1 MKWTPG
7 GSDQDIDDRR
17 GMSGGGGSFGG
28 MGGRGLGLGGLLII
42 GILSLLTGRNLFQF
56 VGGGSGG
63 AVPQQQV
70 NGPRPPVQQSAK
82 ETRAA
87 EFTKFVLNNAQT
99 TWDKILPE
107 QTGRPYRHATLTM
120 FRDVVNTAC
129 GGAQAATG
137 PFYCPGDEH
146 VYVDL
151 AFFDELANR
160 FGAPGDFANAYVIAH
175 ELGHHVQKILGIEG
189 KVRQLQQSNPS
200 ARNQLSVR
208 MELQADCLAGV
219 WGHYAGQNGILEE
232 GDVEAGLRAAAAVGD
247 DHIQKMTRGRV
258 SPESFTHGSSAE
270 RMQWFRAGLAS
281 GKVSSCNTFGASGSS
296 SRSSVSY

>member
-1 MKWTPG
+1 MRWTPG
-7 GSDQDIDDRR
+7 GSDQDIDDQR
-17 GMSGGGGSFGG
+17 GQSGGSFGG
-28 MGGRGLGLGGLLII
+28 IGGRGLGLGGLLIV

-56 VGGGSGG
+56 FDSGDG
-63 AVPQQQV
+63 QVRQQPMS
-70 NGPRPPVQQSAK
+70 GPRQPVQQSAK
-82 ETRAA
+82 ESRAA

-120 FRDVVNTAC
+120 FRDAVQTAC
-129 GGAQAATG
+129 GGAEAATG

-175 ELGHHVQKILGIEG
+175 ELGHHVQKILGIES
-189 KVRQLQQSNPS
+189 KVRRLQESNPS
-200 ARNQLSVR
+200 ARNPLSVR
-208 MELQADCLAGV
+208 MELQADCFAGV
-219 WGHYAGQNGILEE
+219 WGHSAGQNGILEE

-247 DHIQKMTRGRV
+247 DHIQKMMRGRV

-270 RMQWFRAGLAS
+270 RTQWFRAGLS
-281 GKVSSCNTFGASGSS
+281 TGLVSSCDTFKAGS
-296 SRSSVSY
+296 SRSF